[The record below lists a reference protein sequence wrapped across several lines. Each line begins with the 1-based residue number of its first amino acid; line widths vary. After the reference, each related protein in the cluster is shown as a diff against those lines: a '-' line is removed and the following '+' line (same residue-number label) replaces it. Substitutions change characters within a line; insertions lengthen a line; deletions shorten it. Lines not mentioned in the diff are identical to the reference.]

1 VEGVGGDGP
10 AAEALAPPRVSGD
23 PAFYCQIEAA
33 ETAIW
38 LTEVAPEGR
47 NYYAGGRKMNE
58 SNDRL
63 NRLMP

>member
-1 VEGVGGDGP
+1 
-10 AAEALAPPRVSGD
+10 
-23 PAFYCQIEAA
+23 
-33 ETAIW
+33 
-38 LTEVAPEGR
+38 VAPENR

>member
-1 VEGVGGDGP
+1 
-10 AAEALAPPRVSGD
+10 
-23 PAFYCQIEAA
+23 
-33 ETAIW
+33 
-38 LTEVAPEGR
+38 VAPEGR